1 MKAFRLITGIVV
13 SLALLAASTSGRA
26 QEDKLPLNLSA
37 RAINM
42 SNVAA
47 GDRTALVDVRITRW
61 STDAERDRLIQTFVE
76 KGPTKLLDALQD
88 VKPAVGFIRLPQ
100 TLAYDL
106 RFARRM
112 PLEDGGWRVLLVT
125 DRPISPAEAMRQ
137 PRTMDYPFTLI
148 EIHMKKDGTGEGKLS
163 LATKI
168 TRNEKDK
175 VVEIENWATEPVRL
189 TNIRVAK

>member
-1 MKAFRLITGIVV
+1 MKPFRMYAGMLV
-13 SLALLAASTSGRA
+13 SAMVIAVSTPGHA
-26 QEDKLPLNLSA
+26 QDVKLPLNLSS

-42 SNVAA
+42 SNVAP
-47 GDRTALVDVRITRW
+47 GDRTKLVDIRITRW
-61 STDAERDRLIQTFVE
+61 STEAEREALVRTFVE
-76 KGPTKLLDALQD
+76 KGPAKLLDALQD
-88 VKPAVGFIRLPQ
+88 VKPPVGFIKLPT

-106 RFARRM
+106 RFARM
-112 PLEDGGWRVLLVT
+112 VPNEDGGYRIILLT
-125 DRPISPAEAMRQ
+125 DRPISTAEAINQ

-163 LATKI
+163 VATKI

-189 TNIRVAK
+189 TNITISK

>member
-1 MKAFRLITGIVV
+1 MIV
-13 SLALLAASTSGRA
+13 AASALGHA
-26 QEDKLPLNLSA
+26 QDVKLPLNLSS

-42 SNVAA
+42 SNVAP
-47 GDRTALVDVRITRW
+47 GDRTKLVDIRVTRW
-61 STDAERDRLIQTFVE
+61 STDAEREALVRTFVE

-88 VKPAVGFIRLPQ
+88 VKPPVGFIKLPT

-106 RFARRM
+106 RFARM
-112 PLEDGGWRVLLVT
+112 TPLEDGGYRIILLT
-125 DRPISPAEAMRQ
+125 DRPISTAEAINQ

-189 TNIRVAK
+189 TNITIQK

>member
-1 MKAFRLITGIVV
+1 MERFRTCIGF
-13 SLALLAASTSGRA
+13 LAASILVAAGITGRA

-47 GDRTALVDVRITRW
+47 GDRTALVDIRITRW
-61 STDAERDRLIQTFVE
+61 STDAEREALIRTFVD
-76 KGPTKLLDALQD
+76 KGPAKLLDALQD
-88 VKPAVGFIRLPQ
+88 VKPPVGFIKLPQ

-106 RFARRM
+106 RFARRT

-125 DRPISPAEAMRQ
+125 DRPINQVEALRQ
-137 PRTMDYPFTLI
+137 GRSMDYPFTLV

-163 LATKI
+163 VATKI

>member
-1 MKAFRLITGIVV
+1 MERFRTCIGFF
-13 SLALLAASTSGRA
+13 AASILVAAGITGRA

-47 GDRTALVDVRITRW
+47 GDRTALVDIRITRW
-61 STDAERDRLIQTFVE
+61 STDAEREALIRTFVD
-76 KGPTKLLDALQD
+76 KGPAKLLDALQD
-88 VKPAVGFIRLPQ
+88 VKPPVGFIKLPQ

-106 RFARRM
+106 RFARRT

-125 DRPISPAEAMRQ
+125 DRPINQVEALRQ
-137 PRTMDYPFTLI
+137 GRSMDYPFTLV
-148 EIHMKKDGTGEGKLS
+148 EIHMRKDGTGEGKLS
-163 LATKI
+163 VATKI